1 MKTLVPEH
9 IRIDRLRDHLLSD
22 MANYQRNPHVY
33 GSILRD
39 DFYHVMNSVGEIRTG
54 YYTKEAIA
62 GKKGKSGITYDH
74 INAPRRMCDM
84 ILRRPELIMDV
95 DKFKEVVQY
104 ARFTIGVTEEQ
115 NNMVKQRRDGSLMDL
130 SVETYRT
137 ITNLWW
143 TDEGGYVGVFPDTLI
158 YPGLTE
164 FEKTLI

>member
-22 MANYQRNPHVY
+22 MANYQRNPYVY
-33 GSILRD
+33 GSILRE
-39 DFYHVMNSVGEIRTG
+39 DFYHVMNSIGNIETG
-54 YYTKEAIA
+54 YYTKESLA
-62 GKKGKSGITYDH
+62 GKKGKGGITYDH

-84 ILRRPELIMDV
+84 ILLHTELIMDI
-95 DKFKEVVQY
+95 DKFKEVVYY

-115 NNMVKQRRDGSLMDL
+115 NNMVKQRRDGSIREL
-130 SVETYRT
+130 SVDTYRT

-143 TDEGGYVGVFPDTLI
+143 TDMDGYTDTFPEVLI

-164 FEKTLI
+164 YERTLL